1 MCNFSLDGIT
11 TKLIP
16 LDLNGIEDR
25 IRWNTVSAEWKTID
39 DPNYTAQAL
48 NIAEYR
54 KKKTQEI
61 LSGKRYIHGIA
72 EISIMLQK
80 SILLLFSY
88 AADYV
93 HNIIAT

>member
-1 MCNFSLDGIT
+1 MLELLQGQKKKEMAATMCNFSLDGIT

-48 NIAEYR
+48 NIALE
-54 KKKTQEI
+54 KDISTEF
-61 LSGKRYIHGIA
+61 IHHW
-72 EISIMLQK
+72 K
-80 SILLLFSY
+80 STPSLER
-88 AADYV
+88 
-93 HNIIAT
+93 T

>member
-61 LSGKRYIHGIA
+61 LSGKDISTEFIHHWKYTPSL
-72 EISIMLQK
+72 ER
-80 SILLLFSY
+80 
-88 AADYV
+88 
-93 HNIIAT
+93 T